1 MNNYC
6 DSYFNN
12 FTGGTMGRIGS
23 QDDSKFFFG
32 SSSIFAISRDENYSK
47 LNSRFINDINEYNTY
62 DFIFEKAKDINEFN
76 IIKNFFSGS
85 KVSIKNIII
94 HNDKKNEIQMENLII
109 HSLSS
114 YILSQSSKE
123 IIFLNAKDE
132 DDILKFNLKKAYKN
146 ISRITLEL
154 KLEKLA
160 LVNKSVCKNL
170 NEN

>member
-1 MNNYC
+1 
-6 DSYFNN
+6 
-12 FTGGTMGRIGS
+12 
-23 QDDSKFFFG
+23 
-32 SSSIFAISRDENYSK
+32 
-47 LNSRFINDINEYNTY
+47 
-62 DFIFEKAKDINEFN
+62 
-76 IIKNFFSGS
+76 
-85 KVSIKNIII
+85 
-94 HNDKKNEIQMENLII
+94 MENLII